1 MKRVVGLIALLI
13 AVLTVTPAVADFY
26 VIGGGGRLGTAITTL
41 PVAITIPGVYYL
53 TKNLTISDPELNAI
67 TVGAD
72 DVTIDLMGFCLTGP
86 GKASGALNSGIRLF
100 GTRSNVEI
108 RNGSIKAFG
117 FKGIKLENNLC
128 TGIRVVGVR
137 VRDTGNSGIDL
148 PGSGNL
154 VMDCTVMNAGS
165 NGIDVGNSSLV
176 KGSQVVGSGNCGI
189 KLLNGSTAVGNT
201 ALGNVYGILTEWGSM
216 VTDNTVSGNSSL
228 GISCLDKCTIS
239 RNTVYN
245 TTGTGISA
253 GAYCTITNNT
263 TDGLTNGANCAPANN
278 AVNPE

>member
-1 MKRVVGLIALLI
+1 MKRFVGLMAILI

-26 VIGGGGRLGTAITTL
+26 VLGGGGRLGTAITSV
-41 PVAITIPGVYYL
+41 PIAITSPGVYYL
-53 TKNLTISDPELNAI
+53 TNNLTISDPELNAI

-86 GKASGALNSGIRLF
+86 GKGSGTLNSGIRLF

-117 FKGIKLENNLC
+117 FKGIKFENAC

-148 PGSGNL
+148 PGNGNL
-154 VMDCTVMNAGS
+154 AMDCTVINAGA

-189 KLLNGSTAVGNT
+189 KLVGGSTAVGNT
-201 ALGNVYGILTEWGSM
+201 ASGNVYGIVTDYGSM
-216 VTDNTVSGNSSL
+216 VTDNTVSGNSSW
-228 GISCLDKCTIS
+228 GIHCEGYCTIT
-239 RNTVYN
+239 RNTAHN
-245 TTGTGISA
+245 NTGTGISA
-253 GAYCTITNNT
+253 GIYCTITNNT
-263 TDGLTNGANCAPANN
+263 TDGLTNGNYGTLADNTVTP
-278 AVNPE
+278 

>member
-1 MKRVVGLIALLI
+1 M
-13 AVLTVTPAVADFY
+13 VLTVTPAAADFY
-26 VIGGGGRLGTAITTL
+26 VIGGGGRLGTAITTV
-41 PVAITIPGVYYL
+41 PIAITSPGLYYL
-53 TKNLTISDPELNAI
+53 ANNLTISDPDLNAI

-72 DVTIDLMGFCLTGP
+72 DVTIDLNGFCLTGP
-86 GKASGALNSGIRLF
+86 GKGSGINNSGIRLF

-117 FKGIKLENNLC
+117 FKGIKFENLC

-137 VRDTGNSGIDL
+137 VRDTGYSGIDL

-154 VMDCTVMNAGS
+154 AMDCTVINAGS

-201 ALGNVYGILTEWGSM
+201 ASGNVYGILTEWGSM

-239 RNTVYN
+239 RNTAYN

-253 GAYCTITNNT
+253 GTYCTITNNT
-263 TDGLTNGANCAPANN
+263 TDGLTNGANCALADN